1 MSSYSFSFFLDFHCL
16 HPFYSHRSVGQGS
29 PCWVGWW
36 VLASPQSS
44 SWSALKTVHYSATS
58 HWAAKLRC
66 PSVTVTT
73 TLNKQYNYA
82 FSSFPYPYMFSS
94 AINSSF
100 GDLMLF
106 LFVFLSVRRK
116 HISVFF
122 FSNKTQFECNQT
134 TCPSALKCSQWD
146 IICSLLQC
154 VFGNI
159 YSFWLW
165 SSSHY
170 TICVWSSSFTAN
182 NVFPLLHHAAVVLS
196 LELLNWV

>member
-1 MSSYSFSFFLDFHCL
+1 MQHHTELPNFGAQVWLSQQHWTNSIILYFLPFLILICSVPQLTVASETSCCSCLSFC
-16 HPFYSHRSVGQGS
+16 RSEENTFQ
-29 PCWVGWW
+29 
-36 VLASPQSS
+36 
-44 SWSALKTVHYSATS
+44 
-58 HWAAKLRC
+58 
-66 PSVTVTT
+66 
-73 TLNKQYNYA
+73 
-82 FSSFPYPYMFSS
+82 
-94 AINSSF
+94 
-100 GDLMLF
+100 LF
-106 LFVFLSVRRK
+106 
-116 HISVFF
+116 FF

-170 TICVWSSSFTAN
+170 TICVRSSSFTAN